1 MVKASKLAA
10 AAARIGALLVMFL
23 LQFIHDLA
31 NGKYVDSPRDAK
43 QLARFAAVCK
53 EADYLSATGWLDD
66 RFVEHPSLDEFRDF
80 TRETLEEFGVLET
93 TYEDREYVIEYL
105 KTLVKALQSMWNCGF
120 AELEADRSERELKET
135 IVRLRAAAE
144 EKRAQRAAARKRLRE
159 ELLSDE
165 HFRKYRK
172 QAEEGDAEAAA
183 FFESVGWPVTEPA
196 E

>member
-1 MVKASKLAA
+1 
-10 AAARIGALLVMFL
+10 MFL

-66 RFVEHPSLDEFRDF
+66 RFVEHPSLDGVWFRDF
-80 TRETLEEFGVLET
+80 TRETLEEFAVLET
-93 TYEDREYVIEYL
+93 TYEDREYVIESL
-105 KTLVKALQSMWNCGF
+105 KTIVKPLQSKWDCDF
-120 AELEADRSERELKET
+120 EEVEADRSERELKENK
-135 IVRLRAAAE
+135 VRLRAAAE
-144 EKRAQRAAARKRLRE
+144 ERRAQRAADRKRLRE
-159 ELLSDE
+159 EMLSDE